1 MAKAQRVL
9 SIDIT
14 NESITVVEI
23 TASAK
28 KQTYIHKV
36 LIFET
41 PEDSYEDGTIRDPE
55 RIAAA
60 IRAQLQQAGITNKV
74 AVFVM
79 NSTKI
84 INREV
89 VIPYVK
95 ENKIGSII
103 NANASD
109 YFPVS
114 IEDYVV
120 SNSLLETT
128 TDDAGVKQ
136 MRVMAVAAPEAMVR
150 SYYDL
155 GAACGLKV
163 QDLDFIGNSMLQLI
177 KTQTTEQSTTMVIQ
191 LGSESTVL
199 NVVQGDKLLL
209 QRNVPYGTNPVVNV
223 VMEER
228 GVDAT
233 TAMTLLQNDRII
245 TVDFD
250 DNEATGAFRYLINN
264 IGRVMDYY
272 ASQHPDNPIDDVFL
286 TGDGALIRGI
296 DGLFKIQL
304 NVSTRIMDTLYNV
317 KFDPSIDQKIYS
329 PVYLISPIGAAIN
342 PMGFE
347 LGAKGGGGS
356 KEKAQI
362 GYAPFIIFT
371 VLCAI
376 AAAALS
382 FYMLNEKSKMQ
393 DKKSSLEAQI
403 AEKEYIEKIIA
414 EHDKM
419 KTIAQNAQDMTAS
432 TYELNEQALA
442 FINEFE
448 GKMPKSVYLDNFVS
462 SSTAVNMAVLATSY
476 DDVAQLIVNLKSIS
490 VITDVYVASVQTQ
503 RAADGETETGKDIFR
518 FALTCV
524 YTDPHA
530 AEKAAAEQAAA
541 EQAAAEQAAAEE
553 ATTEAE

>member
-1 MAKAQRVL
+1 MAKASRVL

-14 NESITVVEI
+14 NESITVVDI

-55 RIAAA
+55 RIAAE
-60 IRAQLQQAGITNKV
+60 IKNQLQAAGISNKT

-79 NSTKI
+79 NSTRI

-89 VIPYVK
+89 TIPFVK
-95 ENKIGSII
+95 ENKVAGII
-103 NANASD
+103 QANASD

-114 IEDYVV
+114 IDDYIV
-120 SNSLLETT
+120 SHSLLETT
-128 TDDAGVKQ
+128 QDENGVKQ

-163 QDLDFIGNSMLQLI
+163 QDIDYIGNSMLQLI

-191 LGSESTVL
+191 LGSEATVL

-209 QRNVPYGTNPVVNV
+209 QRNVPYGTNPAVNV
-223 VMEER
+223 IMEER

-272 ASQHPDNPIDDVFL
+272 ASQHPNEPIDDVFL
-286 TGDGALIRGI
+286 TGDGALIKGI

-304 NVSTRIMDTLYNV
+304 NVSTRIMDTLFNV
-317 KFDPSIDQKIYS
+317 KFDPSIDQKVYS
-329 PVYLISPIGAAIN
+329 PVYLISPIGAAMN

-347 LGAKGGGGS
+347 LGGSGGS
-356 KEKAQI
+356 AGTKEKAKI

-382 FYMLNEKSKMQ
+382 FYILN
-393 DKKSSLEAQI
+393 KKSNLQDDKRSLEAQI

-414 EHDKM
+414 EHAAAKAKRDDAVNM
-419 KTIAQNAQDMTAS
+419 SES
-432 TYELNEQALA
+432 TYHLNELALG

-448 GKMPKSVYLDNFVS
+448 EKIPKTVYITSF
-462 SSTAVNMAVLATSY
+462 SSTDGGVTVNVTATGY

-490 VITDVYVASVQTQ
+490 TIDNVYVASVNTV
-503 RAADGETETGKDIFR
+503 RADGAGPDVFNFT
-518 FALTCV
+518 LTCTYV
-524 YTDPHA
+524 KPV
-530 AEKAAAEQAAA
+530 
-541 EQAAAEQAAAEE
+541 
-553 ATTEAE
+553 TEAEETTEQ

>member
-14 NESITVVEI
+14 NESITIVEI

-55 RIAAA
+55 RIASA
-60 IRAQLQQAGITNKV
+60 IRGQLQQAGITNKV

-95 ENKIGSII
+95 ENKISGII

-114 IEDYVV
+114 IEDYIV

-128 TDDAGVKQ
+128 TDENGVKQ

-317 KFDPSIDQKIYS
+317 KVDPTIDQKIYS

-347 LGAKGGGGS
+347 LGAKGGAA
-356 KEKAQI
+356 KEKGTI

-371 VLCAI
+371 VICAI
-376 AAAALS
+376 AAAALC

-419 KTIAQNAQDMTAS
+419 QTIAQNAKDMSAS
-432 TYELNEQALA
+432 TYQLNEQALA

-448 GKMPKSVYLDNFVS
+448 GKMPKSVYLDSFSSNSQAVS
-462 SSTAVNMAVLATSY
+462 MSVLATGY
-476 DDVAQLIVNLKSIS
+476 DDVAQLIVNLKTIS
-490 VITDVYVASVQTQ
+490 VIDDVYVASVNTQ
-503 RAADGETETGKDIFR
+503 RAMDGQTETGKDIFR
-518 FALTCV
+518 FTLTCV
-524 YTDPHA
+524 YTDPHAAEKEA

-541 EQAAAEQAAAEE
+541 EQAAATEE
-553 ATTEAE
+553 ATTEAK

>member
-1 MAKAQRVL
+1 MAKASRVL

-55 RIAAA
+55 RIAAS
-60 IRAQLQQAGITNKV
+60 IRTQLQQAGITNKV

-89 VIPYVK
+89 TIPLVK
-95 ENKIGSII
+95 ENKVAGII
-103 NANASD
+103 QANASD

-114 IEDYVV
+114 IDDYVV
-120 SNSLLETT
+120 SHSILETT
-128 TDDAGVKQ
+128 QDENGVKQ

-155 GAACGLKV
+155 GTACGLKV
-163 QDLDFIGNSMLQLI
+163 QDLDYIGNSMLQLI

-191 LGSESTVL
+191 LGSEATVL

-233 TAMTLLQNDRII
+233 TAMTLLQNDRLI

-272 ASQHPDNPIDDVFL
+272 ASQHPNEPIDDVFL
-286 TGDGALIRGI
+286 TGDGALIKGI

-304 NVSTRIMDTLYNV
+304 NVSTRIMDTLFNV

-342 PMGFE
+342 PMGFS
-347 LGAKGGGGS
+347 LSAGGGGS
-356 KEKAQI
+356 TKEKKEI
-362 GYAPFIIFT
+362 GYAPFIVFSVI
-371 VLCAI
+371 CCI
-376 AAAALS
+376 AAAALA
-382 FYMLNEKSKMQ
+382 FYAINRKNKLTDEKK
-393 DKKSSLEAQI
+393 SLEAQI
-403 AEKEYIEKIIA
+403 QEKEYIEKIIA
-414 EHDKM
+414 EHDAAKNRLD
-419 KTIAQNAQDMTAS
+419 NAKAMEQATFH
-432 TYELNEQALA
+432 LNEQALT
-442 FINEFE
+442 FIEEFE
-448 GKMPKSVYLDNFVS
+448 DKIPKSVHLTSF
-462 SSTAVNMAVLATSY
+462 STSDSGVNVNVDATGY
-476 DDVAQLIVNLKSIS
+476 DDVAQLIVNLKTIS
-490 VITDVYVASVQTQ
+490 CVQNVYVASVSTQ
-503 RAADGETETGKDIFR
+503 RAGTDTGVGEDLFK
-518 FALTCV
+518 FALTCEYV
-524 YTDPHA
+524 APQT
-530 AEKAAAEQAAA
+530 
-541 EQAAAEQAAAEE
+541 EE
-553 ATTEAE
+553 AENAESK

>member
-371 VLCAI
+371 ILCAI

>member
-1 MAKAQRVL
+1 MAKASRVL

-14 NESITVVEI
+14 NESITVVDI
-23 TASAK
+23 TAAAK

-55 RIAAA
+55 RIAAE
-60 IRAQLQQAGITNKV
+60 IRSQLQANGISNKN

-79 NSTKI
+79 NSSRI

-89 VIPYVK
+89 TIPFVK
-95 ENKIGSII
+95 DKAVAGII
-103 NANASD
+103 QSNASD

-114 IEDYVV
+114 IDDYVV
-120 SNSLLETT
+120 SHSVLETT
-128 TDDAGVKQ
+128 QDENGVKQ

-155 GAACGLKV
+155 GTACGLKV
-163 QDLDFIGNSMLQLI
+163 QDLDYIGNSMLQLI

-191 LGSESTVL
+191 LGSEATVL
-199 NVVQGDKLLL
+199 NVVQGEKLLL
-209 QRNVPYGTNPVVNV
+209 QRNVPYGTSPAVNV

-233 TAMTLLQNDRII
+233 TAMTILQNEQLI

-272 ASQHPDNPIDDVFL
+272 ATQHPNEPIDDVFL
-286 TGDGALIRGI
+286 TGDGALIKGI

-317 KFDPSIDQKIYS
+317 KFDPSVDQRVYN
-329 PVYLISPIGAAIN
+329 PVYIISPIGAAIA

-347 LGAKGGGGS
+347 LSAAGGGAGG
-356 KEKAQI
+356 KEKGTI

-382 FYMLNEKSKMQ
+382 FYILN
-393 DKKSSLEAQI
+393 KKSNLQDEKRSIEAQI

-414 EHDKM
+414 EHSAAKARRDDALSM
-419 KTIAQNAQDMTAS
+419 SAS
-432 TYELNEQALA
+432 TYQLNEQALA

-448 GKMPKSVYLDNFVS
+448 EKIPKSVYITSFTSSNSGVS
-462 SSTAVNMAVLATSY
+462 VGVMATSY

-490 VITDVYVASVQTQ
+490 IIDNVYVASVTTV
-503 RAADGETETGKDIFR
+503 RADGAGDDVFQFNLTCTYVRPATET
-518 FALTCV
+518 TEE
-524 YTDPHA
+524 TA
-530 AEKAAAEQAAA
+530 AE
-541 EQAAAEQAAAEE
+541 
-553 ATTEAE
+553 

>member
-1 MAKAQRVL
+1 
-9 SIDIT
+9 
-14 NESITVVEI
+14 
-23 TASAK
+23 
-28 KQTYIHKV
+28 
-36 LIFET
+36 
-41 PEDSYEDGTIRDPE
+41 
-55 RIAAA
+55 
-60 IRAQLQQAGITNKV
+60 
-74 AVFVM
+74 
-79 NSTKI
+79 
-84 INREV
+84 
-89 VIPYVK
+89 
-95 ENKIGSII
+95 
-103 NANASD
+103 
-109 YFPVS
+109 
-114 IEDYVV
+114 
-120 SNSLLETT
+120 
-128 TDDAGVKQ
+128 
-136 MRVMAVAAPEAMVR
+136 
-150 SYYDL
+150 
-155 GAACGLKV
+155 
-163 QDLDFIGNSMLQLI
+163 
-177 KTQTTEQSTTMVIQ
+177 
-191 LGSESTVL
+191 
-199 NVVQGDKLLL
+199 
-209 QRNVPYGTNPVVNV
+209 
-223 VMEER
+223 
-228 GVDAT
+228 
-233 TAMTLLQNDRII
+233 MTLLQNDRII

-382 FYMLNEKSKMQ
+382 FYMLNEKNKMQ

-419 KTIAQNAQDMTAS
+419 KTIAENAQEMSAS

-490 VITDVYVASVQTQ
+490 VISDVYVASVQTQ